1 MKLRG
6 ATCLITGCSSG
17 LGRATA
23 VALERAGSY
32 VWATAR
38 RLDAIRDLAEHN
50 MKLAEL
56 DVRDDHLVRR
66 VVAGVGRIDILI
78 NNAGYGLYG
87 AVEEIADDE
96 LLVQFDTN
104 FFGPWRLCRAVL
116 PGMRTQGGGIIANVS
131 SFAGVVPFAG
141 GAPYRTSKYAL
152 EGLSGCLHYEVAR
165 FGIRVICFQ
174 PGSIATDFV
183 PRSMRHGRMVSSDS
197 PYNEMRA
204 SVERAFPRMCPTT
217 MSPDEV
223 ASVIVEELAKDSGPL
238 RVPIGQDAEHILE
251 VARGGDA
258 AYDRY
263 VLRELAFDW
272 YPGTHDGDSSE
283 ERKA

>member
-23 VALERAGSY
+23 VALAHAGGN

-38 RLDAIRDLAEHN
+38 RLDAIRDLAEHGVH
-50 MKLAEL
+50 LAEL
-56 DVRDDHLVRR
+56 DVRDDLLVRR
-66 VVAGVGRIDILI
+66 TVDAIERIDILI

-96 LLVQFDTN
+96 LLEQFDTN

-116 PGMRTQGGGIIANVS
+116 PRMRTRGRGIIANVS

-165 FGIRVICFQ
+165 FGIRVICFE
-174 PGSIATDFV
+174 PGNIATDFV
-183 PRSMRHGRMVSSDS
+183 PRSMRQARMISSHS
-197 PYNEMRA
+197 PYNDMRA
-204 SVERAFPRMCPTT
+204 AIERAFPKMCPTT
-217 MSPDEV
+217 MSADEV
-223 ASVIVEELAKDSGPL
+223 ASVIVEELAKDHGPL
-238 RVPIGQDAEHILE
+238 RVPIGQDAEHILD

-258 AYDRY
+258 AYEDY
-263 VLRELAFDW
+263 VQHELEFAW
-272 YPGTHDGDSSE
+272 HPGP
-283 ERKA
+283 RAR